1 MEETI
6 QVNIHRIQYLAIVGS
21 ILMLIGIIELIRKKR
36 LKEEYALLWL
46 FGGAIFLFFAL
57 WRMGLHHLSYFIGIA
72 YPPITL
78 LLLILIGVI
87 AILVHYSIV
96 ITKLSKQNKRLTQE
110 LGLLKWELETLKLDR
125 NSPQHA
131 NDR

>member
-1 MEETI
+1 MGETI
-6 QVNIHRIQYLAIVGS
+6 QVNIHRIQYLAILGS
-21 ILMLIGIIELIRKKR
+21 LLMLIGIVELIRKKR

-46 FGGAIFLFFAL
+46 FGGGIFLFFAV

-72 YPPITL
+72 YPPVTL
-78 LLLILIGVI
+78 LLLILMGAV

-110 LGLLKWELETLKLDR
+110 LGLLRWELETLKADR
-125 NSPQHA
+125 NSSQHT
-131 NDR
+131 NDN